1 MANGIVEPKSAPTP
15 SVQPTEPSTQ
25 PPASKSGSG
34 DELLQ
39 IPAIQAIFAG
49 APPAVS
55 TPIKDFASRPEAQL
69 IADNRDDL
77 QAMGIGFYRS
87 LGGDMGVLF
96 NQLRLNGQDLLTAD
110 REGRL
115 QELAPPFDTVNS
127 EVALAGQNHPSLSAS
142 APTGGANATPAA
154 PTPMPA
160 PGAQP
165 ASVQN
170 KTATARLKN
179 LQPGAPTSGPAP
191 GAGRIMNQILKPV
204 V

>member
-1 MANGIVEPKSAPTP
+1 MADIVVEPKSTPP
-15 SVQPTEPSTQ
+15 SVTPAEPST
-25 PPASKSGSG
+25 PAPESKSGPG

-55 TPIKDFASRPEAQL
+55 TSLKDFANRPEAKL
-69 IADNRDDL
+69 IGDNREQL

-96 NQLRLNGQDLLTAD
+96 NQLRLNGQDLVKAD
-110 REGRL
+110 QEGQL
-115 QELAPPFDTVNS
+115 QQIAPPFDTVNQ
-127 EVALAGQNHPSLSAS
+127 EVAVSGDKHPSLSAS

-160 PGAQP
+160 PSSQP

-170 KTATARLKN
+170 KTATARIKN
-179 LQPGAPTSGPAP
+179 IQPGAPTSGPAP

>member
-25 PPASKSGSG
+25 PPASKSGPS

-39 IPAIQAIFAG
+39 IPALQALFAG

-55 TPIKDFASRPEAQL
+55 TSIKDFSNRPEAKL
-69 IADNRDDL
+69 IGDHRDEL
-77 QAMGIGFYRS
+77 QSMGIGFYRS
-87 LGGDMGVLF
+87 LGGDLGVLF
-96 NQLRLNGQDLLTAD
+96 NQLRLNGQDLINAD
-110 REGRL
+110 KEGRL
-115 QELAPPFDTVNS
+115 QEIAPPFDIVNQ
-127 EVALAGQNHPSLSAS
+127 EVATSGQNHPSLSAS
-142 APTGGANATPAA
+142 APTGGANAS
-154 PTPMPA
+154 PTPPA
-160 PGAQP
+160 PMPTPNTQP

-170 KTATARLKN
+170 KQATARLKN

>member
-1 MANGIVEPKSAPTP
+1 MADIAVEPKSTPP
-15 SVQPTEPSTQ
+15 SVTPTESSTQ
-25 PPASKSGSG
+25 PPESKSGAG

-39 IPAIQAIFAG
+39 IPAIQAVFAG

-55 TPIKDFASRPEAQL
+55 TPIADFGKRPEAKL
-69 IADNRDDL
+69 IGDNRDQL

-87 LGGDMGVLF
+87 LGGDLGVLF
-96 NQLRLNGQDLLTAD
+96 NQLRLNGQDLVNAD
-110 REGRL
+110 KEGRL
-115 QELAPPFDTVNS
+115 QEIAPPFDTVNS
-127 EVALAGQNHPSLSAS
+127 EVALAGQNHPSLNAS
-142 APTGGANATPAA
+142 APSGGATATPTPPA
-154 PTPMPA
+154 PMPM
-160 PGAQP
+160 PNTQP

-170 KTATARLKN
+170 KAATARIKN